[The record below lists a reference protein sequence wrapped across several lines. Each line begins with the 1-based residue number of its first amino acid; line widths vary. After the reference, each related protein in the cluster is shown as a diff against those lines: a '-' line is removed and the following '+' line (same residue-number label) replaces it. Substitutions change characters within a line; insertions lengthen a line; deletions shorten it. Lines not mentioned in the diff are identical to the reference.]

1 MTVNKPIMNSYYFL
15 SLHKKWA
22 AVPNLI
28 GCYLIRI
35 IYQIN
40 AQKEFINF
48 KKYNYENVL
57 TQNCVGGNFCFT
69 FS

>member
-57 TQNCVGGNFCFT
+57 T
-69 FS
+69 